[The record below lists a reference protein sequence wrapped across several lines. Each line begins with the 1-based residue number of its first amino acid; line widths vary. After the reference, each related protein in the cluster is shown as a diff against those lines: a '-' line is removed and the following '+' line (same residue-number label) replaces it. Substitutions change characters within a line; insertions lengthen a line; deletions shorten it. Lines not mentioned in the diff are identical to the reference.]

1 MYYALVRN
9 LQFHAYSRLNVCL
22 GNEITLLKYVTH
34 ALTKKVI
41 WAIYGPK
48 LEITWSKIW
57 EYYGNDMAIIW
68 PGEVHIKTFSD
79 VAIFRKCGLNTYLDH
94 FQILA
99 IYGENMDK
107 TKQYSQCC
115 AIPRY
120 QPYMK

>member
-1 MYYALVRN
+1 
-9 LQFHAYSRLNVCL
+9 
-22 GNEITLLKYVTH
+22 
-34 ALTKKVI
+34 
-41 WAIYGPK
+41 
-48 LEITWSKIW
+48 
-57 EYYGNDMAIIW
+57 MAIIW
-68 PGEVHIKTFSD
+68 PGEAHIKTFSD

-120 QPYMK
+120 QPYMEKIWTKLNKIVSVVPFPDNGHIYGENMEDKLKNIF